1 VAAKAKLNNMNNTRM
16 PSYRLRSF
24 ALLLLVFPF
33 ILSSCHNFM
42 GKRIKGN
49 GNIKTEDHNVS
60 GFKNIDCDA
69 SADVYITQG
78 EPAGVKVEGDDN
90 LLPYIEINQEGD
102 RLVIREK
109 SHVNLDPSDGLKI
122 YVTSPE
128 INSINASGA
137 GDIVGQTKITSS
149 DELRLRLSG
158 AGDIRMEV
166 NAPTV
171 VCTLSG
177 AGSAY
182 LKGQAK
188 NVEVELSGV
197 GSTHCY
203 DLQAENTK
211 VDVSGVG
218 SAEVF
223 ASVKLDA
230 TVNGVGSINYKGNA
244 TDVSQHANGVGS
256 IHKE

>member
-1 VAAKAKLNNMNNTRM
+1 MTNTRL
-16 PSYRLRSF
+16 PFYRVYPF

-33 ILSSCHNFM
+33 LLSSCHHFT
-42 GKRIKGN
+42 GKRIRGN

-60 GFKNIDCDA
+60 GFKNIDCSA

-78 EPAGVKVEGDDN
+78 EPAGVKVEGDEN

-102 RLVIREK
+102 RLIIRDR
-109 SHVNLDPSDGLKI
+109 SHVNLDATDGLKI

-128 INSINASGA
+128 YNSIDASGA
-137 GDIVGQTKITSS
+137 GDIVGQTKITSP

-211 VDVSGVG
+211 VNVSGVG

-230 TVNGVGSINYKGNA
+230 TVNGVGSIDYKGNA
-244 TDVSQHANGVGS
+244 TDISQHANGVGS
-256 IHKE
+256 IHKME

>member
-1 VAAKAKLNNMNNTRM
+1 MNNSRKL
-16 PSYRLRSF
+16 SYRLLRLT
-24 ALLLLVFPF
+24 LLLLVFPF
-33 ILSSCHNFM
+33 FLSSCHHFL
-42 GKRIKGN
+42 GKRIRGN

-60 GFKNIDCDA
+60 GFKNIDCNA

-102 RLVIREK
+102 RLVIRER
-109 SHVNLDPSDGLKI
+109 SHINLDPTDGLKI
-122 YVTSPE
+122 YVASPE
-128 INSINASGA
+128 FNSINASGA

-149 DELRLRLSG
+149 DELNIRLSG

-188 NVEVELSGV
+188 NVDIELSGV

-256 IHKE
+256 IHKTE

>member
-1 VAAKAKLNNMNNTRM
+1 MNNSRK
-16 PSYRLRSF
+16 PSYRLLRVTF
-24 ALLLLVFPF
+24 LVLIFPF
-33 ILSSCHNFM
+33 FLASCHHFL

-60 GFKNIDCDA
+60 GFKNLDCDA

-102 RLVIREK
+102 RLIIRER

-128 INSINASGA
+128 FNSINASGA
-137 GDIVGQTKITSS
+137 GDIVGQTKLTN
-149 DELRLRLSG
+149 DNDLNLRLSG

-188 NVEVELSGV
+188 NVDIELSGV

-256 IHKE
+256 IHKAD

>member
-1 VAAKAKLNNMNNTRM
+1 MNNTRM
-16 PSYRLRSF
+16 PSYRFLRFSF
-24 ALLLLVFPF
+24 LLLAFPF
-33 ILSSCHNFM
+33 VLTSCRHFF
-42 GKRIKGN
+42 GKRIRGN
-49 GNIKTEDHNVS
+49 GNVKTEDHNVS
-60 GFKNIDCDA
+60 GFKNVDCSA

-90 LLPYIEINQEGD
+90 LLPYIEITQEGD
-102 RLVIREK
+102 RLIIRDR
-109 SHVNLDPSDGLKI
+109 SHVNLDPTDGLKI
-122 YVTSPE
+122 YITSPE
-128 INSINASGA
+128 YNTIDASGA

-149 DELRLRLSG
+149 DELNLRLSG
-158 AGDIRMEV
+158 AGSIHMEV

-171 VCTLSG
+171 DCSLSG

-188 NVEVELSGV
+188 NVDIELSGV

-218 SAEVF
+218 SADVF

-244 TDVSQHANGVGS
+244 SDVSQHANGVGS
-256 IHKE
+256 IHKAD

>member
-1 VAAKAKLNNMNNTRM
+1 MNNSRT
-16 PSYRLRSF
+16 PSYRLRRF
-24 ALLLLVFPF
+24 TLLLLVFPF
-33 ILSSCHNFM
+33 ILTSCHHFL
-42 GKRIKGN
+42 GKRIKGD
-49 GNIKTEDHNVS
+49 GNIKTEDHSVS

-102 RLVIREK
+102 RLIIRER
-109 SHVNLDPSDGLKI
+109 SHVNLDPTDGIKI

-128 INSINASGA
+128 FASINASGA
-137 GDIVGQTKITSS
+137 GDIVGQTKLTNEN
-149 DELRLRLSG
+149 ELNLRLSG

-188 NVEVELSGV
+188 NVDIELSGV

>member
-1 VAAKAKLNNMNNTRM
+1 MNNSRT
-16 PSYRLRSF
+16 PSYRLLRF
-24 ALLLLVFPF
+24 TLLLLIFPF
-33 ILSSCHNFM
+33 FLTSCQHFL

-49 GNIKTEDHNVS
+49 GNIKTEDHSVS
-60 GFKNIDCDA
+60 GFKNIDCNA

-78 EPAGVKVEGDDN
+78 ETAGVKVEGDDN
-90 LLPYIEINQEGD
+90 LLPYIEIRQEGD
-102 RLVIREK
+102 RLIIRER

-128 INSINASGA
+128 FNSINASGA

-149 DELRLRLSG
+149 DELNLRLSG

-182 LKGQAK
+182 VKGQAK
-188 NVEVELSGV
+188 NVDIELSGV

>member
-1 VAAKAKLNNMNNTRM
+1 MNNSRR
-16 PSYRLRSF
+16 PSYRFLRF
-24 ALLLLVFPF
+24 TLLLLVFPF
-33 ILSSCHNFM
+33 FLTSCHHFL

-49 GNIKTEDHNVS
+49 GNVKTEDHNVS

-102 RLVIREK
+102 RLIIRER
-109 SHVNLDPSDGLKI
+109 SHVNLDPTDGLKI
-122 YVTSPE
+122 YVTSPDFHA
-128 INSINASGA
+128 INASGA

-149 DELRLRLSG
+149 DELNLRLSG

-166 NAPTV
+166 NAPSV
-171 VCTLSG
+171 ICTLSG

-188 NVEVELSGV
+188 NVDIELSGV
-197 GSTHCY
+197 GSTHCF

>member
-1 VAAKAKLNNMNNTRM
+1 MNNTRT
-16 PSYRLRSF
+16 PSYPLRRFS
-24 ALLLLVFPF
+24 LLLLIFPLF
-33 ILSSCHNFM
+33 LSSCHHFL

-60 GFKNIDCDA
+60 GFKNVECSA
-69 SADVYITQG
+69 SADVYIIQG

-102 RLVIREK
+102 RLVIRDR
-109 SHVNLDPSDGLKI
+109 SHINLDPSDGLKI
-122 YVTSPE
+122 YVTSPDF
-128 INSINASGA
+128 NSIDASGA
-137 GDIVGQTKITSS
+137 GDIVGQTKINNS

-166 NAPTV
+166 NAPSV

-188 NVEVELSGV
+188 NVDIELSGV

>member
-1 VAAKAKLNNMNNTRM
+1 MNNSRT
-16 PSYRLRSF
+16 PSYRLLRF
-24 ALLLLVFPF
+24 ILLLLVFPF
-33 ILSSCHNFM
+33 FLGSCHHFL

-49 GNIKTEDHNVS
+49 GNIKTEDHNIS

-90 LLPYIEINQEGD
+90 LLPYIEINQKGD
-102 RLVIREK
+102 RLIIRER

-128 INSINASGA
+128 FNSINASGA
-137 GDIVGQTKITSS
+137 GDIVGQTKLTN
-149 DELRLRLSG
+149 DNDLNLRLSG

-188 NVEVELSGV
+188 NVDIELSGV

-230 TVNGVGSINYKGNA
+230 TVNGVGSVNYKGNA

-256 IHKE
+256 IHKAD

>member
-1 VAAKAKLNNMNNTRM
+1 MNNSRT
-16 PSYRLRSF
+16 PSYRLPRFSLF
-24 ALLLLVFPF
+24 LLVFPF
-33 ILSSCHNFM
+33 VLASCHHFL
-42 GKRIKGN
+42 GKRIKGD

-60 GFKNIDCDA
+60 GFKNIDCSA

-78 EPAGVKVEGDDN
+78 ESSGVKVEGDDN

-102 RLVIREK
+102 RLIIRER
-109 SHVNLDPSDGLKI
+109 SHINLDPSDGLKI

-128 INSINASGA
+128 FNSINASGA
-137 GDIVGQTKITSS
+137 GDIIGQTKITN
-149 DELRLRLSG
+149 DNDLNLRLSG
-158 AGDIRMEV
+158 AGNIRMEV

-188 NVEVELSGV
+188 NVDIELSGV

-218 SAEVF
+218 SADVF

-244 TDVSQHANGVGS
+244 TDVSQHANGIGS
-256 IHKE
+256 IHKAD

>member
-1 VAAKAKLNNMNNTRM
+1 MNNSRT
-16 PSYRLRSF
+16 PSFRLRQF
-24 ALLLLVFPF
+24 TLLLLIFLF
-33 ILSSCHNFM
+33 FLASCQHFL
-42 GKRIKGN
+42 GKRIKGD
-49 GNIKTEDHNVS
+49 GNIKTEDHSLS
-60 GFKNIDCDA
+60 GFKNIDCNA
-69 SADVYITQG
+69 SADVYVTQG
-78 EPAGVKVEGDDN
+78 EPAGVKVQGDDN
-90 LLPYIEINQEGD
+90 LLPYIEIRQEGD
-102 RLVIREK
+102 RLIIHER

-128 INSINASGA
+128 FNSINASGA
-137 GDIVGQTKITSS
+137 GNIVGETKITNG
-149 DELRLRLSG
+149 DELNLHLSG

-182 LKGQAK
+182 LNGQAK
-188 NVEVELSGV
+188 NVDIELSGV

-223 ASVKLDA
+223 ASVKLEA
-230 TVNGVGSINYKGNA
+230 TVNGVGSIDYKGNA

-256 IHKE
+256 IHKMN

>member
-1 VAAKAKLNNMNNTRM
+1 MNNSRT
-16 PSYRLRSF
+16 PSYRLRRF
-24 ALLLLVFPF
+24 TLLLLVFPF
-33 ILSSCHNFM
+33 ILTSCHHFL
-42 GKRIKGN
+42 GKRIKGD
-49 GNIKTEDHNVS
+49 GNIKTEDHSVS

-90 LLPYIEINQEGD
+90 LLPYIEIHQEGD
-102 RLVIREK
+102 RLIIRER
-109 SHVNLDPSDGLKI
+109 SHVNLDPTDGIKI

-128 INSINASGA
+128 FASINASGA
-137 GDIVGQTKITSS
+137 GDIVGQTKLTNEN
-149 DELRLRLSG
+149 ELNLRLSG

-188 NVEVELSGV
+188 NVDIELSGV